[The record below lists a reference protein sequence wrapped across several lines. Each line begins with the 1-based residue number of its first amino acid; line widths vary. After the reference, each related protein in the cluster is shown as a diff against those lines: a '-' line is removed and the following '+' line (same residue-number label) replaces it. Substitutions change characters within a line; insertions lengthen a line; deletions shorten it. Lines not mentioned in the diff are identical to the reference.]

1 MKLILFYQLDTNRT
15 TDIWSIGRFSNDLIR
30 KNVLLTDLTK
40 ALETLETIVDG
51 EGYASDGDEISF
63 KPADLRSIIKSQKFS
78 GKFLQFLNTIKST
91 VEQLNSNNQTNLI
104 N

>member
-1 MKLILFYQLDTNRT
+1 MNESTRG
-15 TDIWSIGRFSNDLIR
+15 IWSISRYSNDPIP

-40 ALETLETIVDG
+40 ALETLETIVDWKG
-51 EGYASDGDEISF
+51 LDSDGDQISF
-63 KPADLRSIIKSQKFS
+63 KPADLRSILKSQKFL

-91 VEQLNSNNQTNLI
+91 VEQLNANNKTNSI

>member
-1 MKLILFYQLDTNRT
+1 M
-15 TDIWSIGRFSNDLIR
+15 
-30 KNVLLTDLTK
+30 K

-51 EGYASDGDEISF
+51 HGLDSDGDQISF

-91 VEQLNSNNQTNLI
+91 IEQSNIDSI